1 MTHQTAY
8 SVLGVFSF
16 ILLFLVVFHFLTRR
30 FLNPFKLIFV
40 FGKKG
45 SGKSTLL
52 TKWALQHKKHGW
64 SVYSDDPIPGCFL
77 FDPTD
82 LGKYELPWKSL
93 VIVNEAGMIWHSR
106 NFKKFPEAT
115 RHWFKLQRH
124 RGVKVILASQTF
136 DVDKSIRD
144 LADSMYLVTN
154 VFRVFSY
161 GKRILRFPDLVEA
174 TGDAQSEARL
184 VDQLKFD
191 TFLLCFFGSR
201 TLTYIPHWVPYFSS
215 FAAEALEEHEFEY
228 VPMLDKDIRTRKI
241 ISRLRKQ

>member
-1 MTHQTAY
+1 MTVEG
-8 SVLGVFSF
+8 VLKFLGFLAG
-16 ILLFLVVFHFLTRR
+16 ILLFLVIFHFCTKKY
-30 FLNPFKLIFV
+30 LNPYKLIFV

-52 TKWALQHKKHGW
+52 TKWALQHLKRGW
-64 SVYSDDPIPGCFL
+64 TVYSDDPIPGCFL
-77 FDPTD
+77 FDPAD
-82 LGKYELPWKSL
+82 LGKYEFPWNSL

-154 VFRVFSY
+154 KFRIFSW

-174 TGDAQSEARL
+174 TGDTEARL

-191 TFLLCFFGSR
+191 SLLFCFFGSR
-201 TLTYIPHWVPYFSS
+201 TLTYIPRWVKYFSS
-215 FAAEALEEHEFEY
+215 FAAPELEQHEFLY
-228 VPMLDKDIRTRKI
+228 VPRLDERDQTT
-241 ISRLRKQ
+241 

>member
-1 MTHQTAY
+1 MTTADVAIFLC
-8 SVLGVFSF
+8 VLLF
-16 ILLFLVVFHFLTRR
+16 ILVGLVIFHFATIKY
-30 FLNPFKLIFV
+30 LNPYKLIFV

-52 TKWALQHKKHGW
+52 TKWALQHQKRGW
-64 SVYSDDPIPGCFL
+64 TVFSDDPIPGCYL
-77 FDPTD
+77 YDPAE
-82 LGKYELPWKSL
+82 LGRYELPWKSL

-106 NFKKFPEAT
+106 NFKKFPEET

-124 RGVKVILASQTF
+124 RGVKVILASQSF

-144 LADSMYLVTN
+144 LADGMYLVTN
-154 VFRVFSY
+154 KFRIFSY

-174 TGDAQSEARL
+174 TGDSQSEARL

-201 TLTYIPHWVPYFSS
+201 TLTYIPHWIPYFSS
-215 FAAEALEEHEFEY
+215 FAADALEEHEFAY
-228 VPMLDKDIRTRKI
+228 VPYPDECDDEDTE
-241 ISRLRKQ
+241 